1 MSRSKC
7 QGFTIRDHSG
17 EVDACAGFWFKGFEV
32 SFTSIGYSRG
42 SCLNEIVIFDDQ
54 GNVVKTFTS
63 KVEDAVNW
71 LIANK

>member
-17 EVDACAGFWFKGFEV
+17 EVDACAGFWFKDYEV

-54 GNVVKTFTS
+54 GGVVKTFTS
-63 KVEDAVNW
+63 TVEDAITW
-71 LIANK
+71 LIQNK